1 MRSDLQ
7 AGSVLGLIGATQQGT
22 TAYNTYKNKSLART
36 AINSGLALGIPTIVG
51 GTVPGAV
58 RAVAGK
64 SSGFFFPTPPIVQT
78 EYSISRGNVS

>member
-7 AGSVLGLIGATQQGT
+7 SGSVLGLIGATQQGT
-22 TAYNTYKNKSLART
+22 TAYNTYKNKSLAST
-36 AINSGLALGIPTIVG
+36 AVNNSLALGIPTIVG

-64 SSGFFFPTPPIVQT
+64 SSGFFFPTPPIVQS
-78 EYSISRGNVS
+78 ENAISRGNVS